1 MLRCR
6 GKSPFL
12 LRYLPPTKVGAKQS
26 GESANLDDEMRS
38 LILVILLM
46 GCLGF
51 AQAQETPPAPAGPP
65 SQAVPST
72 SSAVVT
78 TPTDPKERMELAEKV
93 NGLHG
98 LDIPWHMK
106 ASYEVLGLDGKSTD
120 TGTFEE
126 WRVNAKQYRVAL
138 HSPTVSAE
146 EYGTDHGVFRTGD
159 QGWPGRPLSLIRR
172 MIMRPVPPPEQP
184 DKIVLQ
190 NYERSFGKQKL
201 PCTALINRDA
211 KQTMEDAASYCFA
224 SKNAVL
230 FYSGSSSKM
239 LQTLFEHISIVHG
252 QYFANNMQL
261 FIGGRP
267 WLKLHVDTL
276 EGLGPEGL
284 SALTVPPDASPV
296 AARIDV
302 AAETT
307 PGHLITK
314 AFPVYPAVAKQQ
326 GVQGTVILTGVI
338 GTDGHFKKI
347 DVLTGPP
354 MLQQA
359 AVDSVRQWVYTPY
372 LREGKPVEVETDISV
387 VFALQR

>member
-1 MLRCR
+1 
-6 GKSPFL
+6 
-12 LRYLPPTKVGAKQS
+12 
-26 GESANLDDEMRS
+26 MRS
-38 LILVILLM
+38 LNLVILLISS
-46 GCLGF
+46 LGF
-51 AQAQETPPAPAGPP
+51 ARGQETPPGLTGTAP
-65 SQAVPST
+65 QAAPST
-72 SSAVVT
+72 SSAEVV
-78 TPTDPKERMELAEKV
+78 TPTDPKERMELAQKV

-98 LDIPWHMK
+98 LDIPWHLK
-106 ASYEVLGLDGKSTD
+106 ASYEVSGLDGKPTD

-126 WRVNAKQYRVAL
+126 WRVNNKQYRVAL
-138 HSPTVSAE
+138 HSPTISAE

-159 QGWPGRPLSLIRR
+159 QSWPGRPLSLIRS

-184 DKIVLQ
+184 DKVVLQ

-201 PCTALINRDA
+201 QCTALINREA
-211 KQTMEDAASYCFA
+211 KQTMQDAASYCFA
-224 SKNAVL
+224 SANAVL

-239 LQTLFEHISIVHG
+239 YQTLFEHISIVHG

-276 EGLGPEGL
+276 EGLGPGGL
-284 SALTVPPDASPV
+284 SALTVPAGALPV

-302 AAETT
+302 AGETT

-314 AFPVYPAVAKQQ
+314 AVPVYPAVAKQQ

-338 GTDGHFKKI
+338 GTDGHFKRI

-359 AVDSVRQWVYTPY
+359 AVDTVRPWVYTPF

>member
-98 LDIPWHMK
+98 LDIPWHLK

-146 EYGTDHGVFRTGD
+146 EYGTDQGVFRTGD
-159 QGWPGRPLSLIRR
+159 QGWPGRPLSLIRK
-172 MIMRPVPPPEQP
+172 MIMRPVPPPGHPE
-184 DKIVLQ
+184 KIVLQ

-201 PCTALINRDA
+201 QCTALIYRDA
-211 KQTMEDAASYCFA
+211 KQTVEDAASYCLA
-224 SKNAVL
+224 STNAVL
-230 FYSGSSSKM
+230 FYSGTSGKM
-239 LQTLFEHISIVHG
+239 YQTLFEHISQVHG
-252 QYFANNMQL
+252 LYFANDMQL

-267 WLKLHVDTL
+267 WLKLHVNTL
-276 EGLGPEGL
+276 EGLGPAGL
-284 SALTVPPDASPV
+284 SVLTVPAGASPV
-296 AARIDV
+296 TARIDV
-302 AAETT
+302 TGEITQ
-307 PGHLITK
+307 GHLAK
-314 AFPVYPAVAKQQ
+314 KVVPVYPAGAKMQ

-338 GTDGHFKKI
+338 GTDGHFKKLE
-347 DVLTGPP
+347 VLAGPP

-359 AVDSVRQWVYTPY
+359 AMDAARQWVYTPY
-372 LREGKPVEVETDISV
+372 LLEGKPVEVETDINV